1 MNRIATVGSTL
12 AAIVT
17 LSIVGA
23 CTGSSSEAVPST
35 SLPSAASTSSS
46 PSSDRPTAT
55 ATSTPI
61 APSQAPSLMPSPSPM
76 LVPPFNQTFR
86 SPTMGYTVRYPNGW
100 TVFKASER
108 WLPGT
113 DDRWDAPNGDRI
125 ESGDAGFRGG
135 SQPLLPGQTAQ
146 AWIDA
151 YMSTQATGCGER
163 EEIPLAGTL
172 ATIGLNGCGGLGR
185 LGGRVYDVVL
195 VKGGRAYNFTM
206 EGAVDLPFL
215 LAILA
220 TIKFDPSSAV
230 DRP

>member
-1 MNRIATVGSTL
+1 MSRIATVGGIL

-23 CTGSSSEAVPST
+23 CTGSSSPAVPST
-35 SLPSAASTSSS
+35 TAVSAASTSSS
-46 PSSDRPTAT
+46 PTTGRATTPASS
-55 ATSTPI
+55 TSI
-61 APSQAPSLMPSPSPM
+61 VPSQAPSMPSPSP
-76 LVPPFNQTFR
+76 VPIPPFGQTFR

-108 WLPGT
+108 WLQGT

-125 ESGDAGFRGG
+125 ESRDAGFRGG

-151 YMSTQATGCGER
+151 YMATQVTGCGER
-163 EEIPLAGTL
+163 EEIRLAGTL
-172 ATIGLNGCGGLGR
+172 ATIGLNGCRGLGR

-206 EGAVDLPFL
+206 EGAVDHPFL

-220 TIKFDPSSAV
+220 TIKFDASSAV